1 MEQTVTSLDG
11 PSTVAIVAVVS
22 ATLVAIVGIVLG
34 VWVRARA
41 SKDGLDVETVGDRT
55 PKQ

>member
-1 MEQTVTSLDG
+1 MEQTSSQFDG

-22 ATLVAIVGIVLG
+22 AAIVAIVGIVLG

-41 SKDGLDVETVGDRT
+41 SKNGLDIETVGDRT
-55 PKQ
+55 PE